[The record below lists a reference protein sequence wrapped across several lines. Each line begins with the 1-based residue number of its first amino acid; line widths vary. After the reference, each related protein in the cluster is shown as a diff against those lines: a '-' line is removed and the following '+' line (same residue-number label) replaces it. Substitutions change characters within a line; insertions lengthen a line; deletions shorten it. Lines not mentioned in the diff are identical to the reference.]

1 MDNVG
6 LTTSVPS
13 VVPYWLSMSMPQLN
27 VLVVED
33 NAESRSLVSEML
45 AMLGHK
51 VLAVE
56 TGEAALAILPNHQ
69 FDILLADINLPGMSG
84 VELAQAAVEI
94 MPPLKV
100 IFASGFGFLVVDNDR
115 INFDFLLLSKPYSL
129 MQLKDAMARIG
140 ALVNKFKQASAA

>member
-1 MDNVG
+1 MDNIG
-6 LTTSVPS
+6 LTASIPS

-33 NAESRSLVSEML
+33 NAESRTLLSDML
-45 AMLGHK
+45 ALLGHK
-51 VLAVE
+51 VHAVE
-56 TGEAALAILPNHQ
+56 SAEDALALLAQQQ
-69 FDILLADINLPGMSG
+69 FDVLLTDINLPGMSG

-129 MQLKDAMARIG
+129 MQLKDAMGRIG
-140 ALVNKFKQASAA
+140 ALVSKFKRATSD

>member
-1 MDNVG
+1 
-6 LTTSVPS
+6 
-13 VVPYWLSMSMPQLN
+13 MPQLN

>member
-6 LTTSVPS
+6 LTTSAPS

-27 VLVVED
+27 ILVVED
-33 NAESRSLVSEML
+33 NAESRTLVSEML

-51 VLAVE
+51 VHAVE
-56 TGEAALAILPNHQ
+56 SAEDAIGILPQHH
-69 FDILLADINLPGMSG
+69 FDVLLTDINLPGMSG

-140 ALVNKFKQASAA
+140 ALVGKFKQASAA